1 VDYAHTPDALE
12 NVLHAV
18 RETARR
24 GVILVFGCGG
34 DRDRGK
40 RPQMGRIAGELAD
53 RVIVTSDNP
62 RGEDPRA
69 IVQEILAG
77 IGEKAHVAVE
87 LDRGAA
93 IAHAVAQASRG
104 DVILVAGKGHETYQ
118 IIGEQTRHFDDR
130 EAVRAALEARA
141 ARAMPVTEPT
151 R

>member
-1 VDYAHTPDALE
+1 
-12 NVLHAV
+12 VLRAV

-62 RGEDPRA
+62 RGEDPRT
-69 IVQEILAG
+69 IVDEILAG
-77 IGEKAHVAVE
+77 TAEAPHIVVE

-93 IAHAVAQASRG
+93 IAHAVAVASRG
-104 DVILVAGKGHETYQ
+104 DIVLVAGKGHETQQ
-118 IIGEQTRHFDDR
+118 IIGTQTRHFDDR
-130 EAVRAALEARA
+130 EAVRAALDARA
-141 ARAMPVTEPT
+141 ARNDLATEMN